1 MYDFQKVDKTQV
13 PDEVLDVFEA
23 RRDKLVGRGKA
34 HEFPFEFFYRVDTDD
49 NHVVYFAR
57 HNSEYTNS
65 NIRALTSSTLL
76 RC

>member
-34 HEFPFEFFYRVDTDD
+34 HEFPFEFFYRVLEIAGIPKMPI
-49 NHVVYFAR
+49 YCF
-57 HNSEYTNS
+57 Y
-65 NIRALTSSTLL
+65 IALLQKNKT
-76 RC
+76 